1 VRSAVITAVAT
12 LALACASGPN
22 AGPLGEGAAPR
33 VEIVGV
39 DSALPPRHATV
50 ELAQQSYVALV
61 LVAPGHSATLL
72 YPADSS
78 TTNRFAAGNHQLGF
92 RIPEMLVRSD
102 SLLRAQPTTP
112 RSDTSRIGA
121 RRTGRGTVLPP
132 LPPTTPT
139 YLLAVSSPQE
149 LNYQRILDK
158 TLGVSIPTIDTEALN
173 AVGKAIKSTI
183 AGEPREWS
191 GFYRLVELRQ
201 YR

>member
-1 VRSAVITAVAT
+1 VRSAVITLVMT
-12 LALACASGPN
+12 LACVACASGPT

-33 VEIVGV
+33 VEIIAV
-39 DSALPPRHATV
+39 DSALPPRHASV
-50 ELAQQSYVALV
+50 QLAQQSYVALI

-72 YPADSS
+72 YPADSA
-78 TTNRFAAGNHQLGF
+78 TTNRFAAGNHQLAF
-92 RIPEMLVRSD
+92 QIPEMLVRSD
-102 SLLRAQPTTP
+102 SMLRMLPAPRGDTT
-112 RSDTSRIGA
+112 RIGA
-121 RRTGRGTVLPP
+121 RRAGRGTVLPP

-149 LNYQRILDK
+149 LNWRRILDK

-183 AGEPREWS
+183 ANEPREWA
-191 GFYRLVELRQ
+191 GYYRLVELRE

>member
-1 VRSAVITAVAT
+1 VRSAVRTVVAT
-12 LALACASGPN
+12 LACVACASGTN

-33 VEIVGV
+33 VEIVAV
-39 DSALPPRHATV
+39 DSALPPHNATV
-50 ELAQQSYVALV
+50 QLAQSSYVALV

-78 TTNRFAAGNHQLGF
+78 TTNQFAAGNHQLGF

-102 SLLRAQPTTP
+102 SMLRLQPIP
-112 RSDTSRIGA
+112 RSDTTRIGA

-149 LNYQRILDK
+149 LNYRRILDK

-183 AGEPREWS
+183 TNEPREWA
-191 GFYRLVELRQ
+191 GYYRLVELRQ